1 MISNLTESLSKAE
14 LELTLQMEDF
24 KKQVEN
30 MKEALQT
37 AEEERD
43 RLQALS
49 SKQSKDHKSMMEQ
62 SSGRLNDRI
71 KELEDALEDK
81 ERQLQDTINEIDTNS
96 QQQLA
101 DLKKF
106 YEGEK
111 VRFE

>member
-1 MISNLTESLSKAE
+1 
-14 LELTLQMEDF
+14 
-24 KKQVEN
+24 
-30 MKEALQT
+30 
-37 AEEERD
+37 
-43 RLQALS
+43 
-49 SKQSKDHKSMMEQ
+49 MEQ
-62 SSGRLNDRI
+62 NSGRLNDRI